1 MRKSKGKWIVV
12 GLSSVA
18 LSLSLQVVNAEE
30 LDQVDNNVQK
40 QASGQT
46 VEELISAEKAALST
60 DELPANLD
68 DLSVEPIEVSELE
81 NKEVDENERL
91 KALSDAESEA
101 EEDVENISTE
111 KTSEETTAEE
121 INQETIS
128 ASHYL

>member
-40 QASGQT
+40 QTSGQT
-46 VEELISAEKAALST
+46 VEELVSAEKAVLST

>member
-40 QASGQT
+40 QTSGQT
-46 VEELISAEKAALST
+46 VEELVSAEKAALST

>member
-40 QASGQT
+40 QTSGQT
-46 VEELISAEKAALST
+46 VEELVSAEKAALST

-68 DLSVEPIEVSELE
+68 DLSVEPIEVS
-81 NKEVDENERL
+81 
-91 KALSDAESEA
+91 AS
-101 EEDVENISTE
+101 
-111 KTSEETTAEE
+111 
-121 INQETIS
+121 S
-128 ASHYL
+128 ASFF